1 MSALPVFVSGYYN
14 YYGLLFENLK
24 EFVHFRSAC

>member
-1 MSALPVFVSGYYN
+1 MRAPFRFASGYYN

-24 EFVHFRSAC
+24 EFVHFRYAC